1 MPLTSS
7 AINLCNAV
15 IHMADHLG
23 VTYDISG
30 QSNEAG
36 IDLTNDVG
44 DYKVFGTAGRGR
56 LICGK
61 DGSVSLSIYY
71 TRGGNEAM
79 DLLKRWY
86 WLYREQLRYFA
97 FYAPNESISSD
108 KYYGYFA
115 LESFNIP
122 FSAEEAA
129 PALVEMN
136 LLPNFG
142 IEWAVQGT

>member
-1 MPLTSS
+1 MPVTST

-30 QSNEAG
+30 QSNKFDIEN
-36 IDLTNDVG
+36 TNDIG
-44 DYKVFGTAGRGR
+44 DYKVFGEAGRGR

-61 DGSVSLSIYY
+61 DGSVSGSIFY
-71 TRGGNEAM
+71 TRTNNEGF

-97 FYAPNESISSD
+97 FYAPNEAIGSD

-115 LESFNIP
+115 LENFSIP

-129 PALVEMN
+129 PAMIEFS

-142 IEWAVQGT
+142 INWAVQGT